1 MALNTNNITLVIF
14 FIVPAEPFLDKTPL
28 TINSI
33 EGRQVV
39 LPCVVKNLGYASVS
53 IWQQIIYFIM
63 YVIKSYENVLRF
75 YYDKRTIIVGPL
87 TI

>member
-1 MALNTNNITLVIF
+1 MTTDNI
-14 FIVPAEPFLDKTPL
+14 
-28 TINSI
+28 
-33 EGRQVV
+33 
-39 LPCVVKNLGYASVS
+39 NLGYASVS

-75 YYDKRTIIVGPL
+75 YYDKRKIIVGPL